1 MLNIRLGSG
10 TSSTQAFLNAVD
22 PSIAIFQVGHRN
34 RYWHPKAEVYERYGA
49 MGIMR
54 LRTDVEGAVLM
65 ELGERMLIDQYRG
78 SHRRYWYGK

>member
-49 MGIMR
+49 MGIAR
-54 LRTDVEGAVLM
+54 LRTDVEGAVVM
-65 ELGERMLIDQYRG
+65 KFGGEFSADKYR
-78 SHRRYWYGK
+78 STHLRYWHGH